1 MHTRRNGKATMCN
14 KFWEIASPFRNPYL
28 IAFSVADKSL
38 AIFCGLMGPALIST
52 LSVSGFEKIAISA
65 TIAILQI
72 EHFGVPDKVLVIF
85 LYFQLSQGPLFS
97 CNCRFFLELFLLF
110 WQQLRF
116 LVSIFGRC
124 R

>member
-1 MHTRRNGKATMCN
+1 MCN
-14 KFWEIASPFRNPYL
+14 TFWEIASPFRNSYL
-28 IAFSVADKSL
+28 IAFGLADKSVANFRSL
-38 AIFCGLMGPALIST
+38 TGPALIST
-52 LSVSGFEKIAISA
+52 SSVSGFEKIAISA

-85 LYFQLSQGPLFS
+85 LYFQPSQGPLFS
-97 CNCRFFLELFLLF
+97 FNCRFCFELFLLF